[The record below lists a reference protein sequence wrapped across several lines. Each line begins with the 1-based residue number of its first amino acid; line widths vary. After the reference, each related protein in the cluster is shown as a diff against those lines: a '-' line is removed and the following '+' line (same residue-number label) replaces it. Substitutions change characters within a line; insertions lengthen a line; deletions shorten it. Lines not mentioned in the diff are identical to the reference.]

1 MVSVKTKQV
10 RGKDYFYL
18 RYSYRDN
25 DNIKLIE
32 KGIGTE
38 IPEDIDD
45 IKIEFIKQIF
55 QKRWKQSI
63 EFINNKYR
71 KKFESLPT
79 PIQVKHLK
87 NFGIRFTYHS
97 NKIEGSTLTHR
108 EVALIIEEPNVPIN
122 KPPNEIIEARVHNQ
136 IYEAI
141 IKSKEHKE
149 LSMEMVQEWH
159 KNLFNLHPLGD
170 DFAGFIRKEQVY
182 ISGSD
187 HVPPPPQLVKPLLN
201 GLFDWYNENKDS
213 IHSVLLACLMHFTF
227 VSIHPFRDGNGRM
240 CRLIMNY
247 ILYNNNYPMYD
258 LPYNIRKSYYRAL
271 EKSNVKDDKM
281 HFVGWFMRNYIKYIK
296 SLQL

>member
-1 MVSVKTKQV
+1 MVSVETKQV

-18 RYSYRDN
+18 RYSFRDN
-25 DNIKLIE
+25 NNIKLVE

-38 IPEDIDD
+38 IPEDLDD
-45 IKIEFIKQIF
+45 IKIEFIKEIF
-55 QKRWKQSI
+55 HKRWKQSI
-63 EFINNKYR
+63 EQINKKYR

-79 PIQVKHLK
+79 PIQAKHLR

-122 KPPNEIIEARVHNQ
+122 KPTYQIIEAKVHNQ
-136 IYEAI
+136 IYESI
-141 IKSKEHKE
+141 IKSKEYKE
-149 LSMEMVQEWH
+149 ISMEMVLEWH
-159 KNLFNLHPLGD
+159 KTLFTLHPLGD
-170 DFAGFIRKEQVY
+170 QFAGLIRKEQVY

-187 HVPPPPQLVKPLLN
+187 HVPPPPQLVIPLLN
-201 GLFDWYNENKDS
+201 DLFDWHNDSKDS
-213 IHSVLLACLMHFTF
+213 MHPILLACLMHFMF

-247 ILYNNNYPMYD
+247 ILYKNNYIMYD

-271 EKSNVKDDKM
+271 EKSNIKDDKM
-281 HFVGWFMRNYIKYIK
+281 HFVGWFARNYLKYIK
-296 SLQL
+296 PLQI